1 MRFRSSTR
9 TAAATVEPRPE
20 NQRHHHR
27 QKLRSL
33 AYVTLG
39 GSKAGVLRDISE
51 SGVAVHVLSALTA
64 GHELR
69 LGLDLPN
76 PRLRFEADVRVVWT
90 DSLGQTGLEFIN
102 LPERSRLLLK
112 DWLFT
117 QSLSNAQRSAI
128 DPSEELLFSGI
139 SRPTIRLVS
148 HRTRGTQFSDLDQ
161 MGIPLMWFSVPTHS
175 FSRFVD
181 AVAVSSAVLLFS
193 LMTSFLTDVT
203 PAWWVC
209 ILFIA
214 AAAVIF
220 GSVYWLVFAFWF
232 GITPGARLAELA
244 LPAAGKQLRNPM
256 VPRPRFR

>member
-9 TAAATVEPRPE
+9 TAAATVEPRLE
-20 NQRHHHR
+20 NQRHDHR
-27 QKLRSL
+27 QKLRTL

-51 SGVAVHVLSALTA
+51 SGVAVHVLSTLTV
-64 GHELR
+64 GNELH

-90 DSLGQTGLEFIN
+90 DSLGQTGLEFVN
-102 LPERSRLLLK
+102 LPERARLLLK

-117 QSLSNAQRSAI
+117 QLLSNAQRTGGES
-128 DPSEELLFSGI
+128 SEELLFSGL
-139 SRPTIRLVS
+139 SRPTIRLVPHNARRVAFS
-148 HRTRGTQFSDLDQ
+148 GLDRT
-161 MGIPLMWFSVPTHS
+161 GIPLMWFSVPAHS

-193 LMTSFLTDVT
+193 LMTLFLTDVT
-203 PAWWVC
+203 PIWWVGM
-209 ILFIA
+209 LFIA

-220 GSVYWLVFAFWF
+220 GGVYWMVFAFWF

-244 LPAAGKQLRNPM
+244 TPAGKQLRNPVM
-256 VPRPRFR
+256 PRPRFR